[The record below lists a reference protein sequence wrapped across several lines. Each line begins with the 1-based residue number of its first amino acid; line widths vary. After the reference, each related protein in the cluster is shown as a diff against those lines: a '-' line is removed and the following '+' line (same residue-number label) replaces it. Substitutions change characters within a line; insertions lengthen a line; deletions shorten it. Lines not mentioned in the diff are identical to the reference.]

1 MVIRCEVCGTDNDDK
16 LTFCANCGHRLRA
29 RQRVVPPT
37 PATGIDKPE
46 LPEEQTETVQAIQDG
61 WGQEQTQARLSRPSA
76 PPLEL
81 QASEPP
87 PPAEDEVPPG
97 KAKCAA
103 CGTLSPKGYRFCIA
117 CGSVLKKAGK
127 PKPSTTR
134 VPGQGDGPAPP
145 AAPARSRPSAPPRR
159 SRPAPPSRGR
169 ELRDKDGEE
178 PPTLARPRP
187 ELDLELSGRSAEP
200 AKPDAAAEPPAAQPK
215 AFCGSCGGECHR
227 SDTFCKHC
235 GATLPAAE
243 GAAAPG
249 RSQAR
254 SSAPAPPKKANRA
267 PAARPELA
275 PKAASGPPARSERPR
290 ARAAEP
296 VTGRLVVI
304 VEDGTEGRAIDLSGR
319 QVDLGSRDG
328 DIILSEDRYLSP
340 RHARFFRQNDAW
352 YVRDLDSIN
361 GIYRRLREPA
371 TLEDGD
377 LVLLGLEVLRFE
389 LVEHGERGLG
399 HAVEHGVLVFG
410 SPAATRRARLLQRT
424 VEGIT
429 RDAYHLV
436 ADETTIGR
444 ETGDIVFTSDPFMSR
459 RHAAIQWDE
468 TTQSYVLTDLNSSN
482 GTYLAL
488 REDVQ
493 LQHGDFIRLGQH
505 LFRVD
510 LPRAEGVR
518 R

>member
-1 MVIRCEVCGTDNDDK
+1 VIRCEVCGTDNDDK

-29 RQRVVPPT
+29 RQRAVPPT

-46 LPEEQTETVQAIQDG
+46 LPKEDTEPTATIEEG
-61 WGQEQTQARLSRPSA
+61 WDQEQTQARLSRPSA

-87 PPAEDEVPPG
+87 GHEEEVPPG
-97 KAKCAA
+97 KAKCGA

-117 CGSVLKKAGK
+117 CGSVLKKVTR
-127 PKPSTTR
+127 PKPSATR
-134 VPGQGDGPAPP
+134 VPAQGEAKTRSE
-145 AAPARSRPSAPPRR
+145 RSRPSAPPRR
-159 SRPAPPSRGR
+159 SGPPSRR
-169 ELRDKDGEE
+169 RSEPRAQEGEE

-187 ELDLELSGRSAEP
+187 QLDLELPGRDRA
-200 AKPDAAAEPPAAQPK
+200 AKPT
-215 AFCGSCGGECHR
+215 FCGSCGGACNPT
-227 SDTFCKHC
+227 DTFCKHC
-235 GATLPAAE
+235 GTTLPAGLPADGE
-243 GAAAPG
+243 APVGSAKGPRAAPPS
-249 RSQAR
+249 R
-254 SSAPAPPKKANRA
+254 
-267 PAARPELA
+267 A
-275 PKAASGPPARSERPR
+275 PKAKPAVRL
-290 ARAAEP
+290 AQAAEP
-296 VTGRLVVI
+296 VVQKLPQESAGPSDDAPPRRPPGRPVEPATGRLVVI
-304 VEDGTEGRAIDLSGR
+304 VEDGTEGRAIDLAGR

-328 DIILSEDRYLSP
+328 DIVLTEDRYLSP

-361 GIYRRLREPA
+361 GIYRRLREPT
-371 TLEDGD
+371 TLRDGD
-377 LVLLGLEVLRFE
+377 LVLLGLEVLKFE

-429 RDAYHLV
+429 RDVYHLV

-488 REDVQ
+488 REDVR
-493 LQHGDFIRLGQH
+493 LHHGDFIRLGQH

-510 LPRAEGVR
+510 LPRPEGAR